1 LVLLARVASYSYQNF
16 SIIVSS
22 KASSG
27 DKTVRAAR
35 VAQITII
42 W

>member
-1 LVLLARVASYSYQNF
+1 
-16 SIIVSS
+16 VSS